1 VVGPYAEWE
10 YIGKTSAS
18 IPCQLKVKDQVESKI
33 NHFCQGKSHTSSPGK
48 EEDVARLQA
57 SYRNSGIH
65 INRPGR
71 KLDAKDKVPDSMAIG
86 SENSKLLK
94 TMEKWLA
101 NWVSEWSSEEDW
113 TDCEE

>member
-1 VVGPYAEWE
+1 VLGQYAEWE

-18 IPCQLKVKDQVESKI
+18 IPCQRKVKDQVESEI
-33 NHFCQGKSHTSSPGK
+33 NHFRRGKSHTSPGK

-71 KLDAKDKVPDSMAIG
+71 RLDAKDKVPDFMAIG
-86 SENSKLLK
+86 SETSLLK

-101 NWVSEWSSEEDW
+101 NRVSEWSSEEDW
-113 TDCEE
+113 TDYEE